1 MESIEDLL
9 DIRHGTG
16 LGHGAETAK
25 VGNHDVLIR
34 NHARTVRL
42 FNPVDRDQPSE
53 PLQGERVDERGADLR
68 LVHGEPGGGRQVD
81 LVRWDEGFDARRED
95 YGIAD
100 ERAFLVQHV
109 AERDDDAHGQ
119 PPVPFAPL
127 GKAQLLL
134 HGHRGQ
140 RSRRH
145 AREREPEPIT
155 FGLNDAA
162 VVHRGQTGNKVAML
176 GQ

>member
-1 MESIEDLL
+1 VN
-9 DIRHGTG
+9 
-16 LGHGAETAK
+16 APP
-25 VGNHDVLIR
+25 
-34 NHARTVRL
+34 HARKRSAWT
-42 FNPVDRDQPSE
+42 S
-53 PLQGERVDERGADLR
+53 GANLR

-81 LVRWDEGFDARRED
+81 LFGWGEGFDARRED

-100 ERAFLVQHV
+100 ERAFLVYHV

-119 PPVPFAPL
+119 PPVTPGRL

-145 AREREPEPIT
+145 AREGEPEPIT
-155 FGLNDAA
+155 FRLNDAA
-162 VVHRGQTGNKVAML
+162 VVRRGQTGNELAML